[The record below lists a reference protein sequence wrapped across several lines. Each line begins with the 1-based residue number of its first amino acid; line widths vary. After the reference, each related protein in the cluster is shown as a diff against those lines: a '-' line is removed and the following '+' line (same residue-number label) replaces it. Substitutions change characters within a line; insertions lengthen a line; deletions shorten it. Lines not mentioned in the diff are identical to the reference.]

1 MTTTIRDMRLE
12 KTAAGNDPN
21 DNRNDSGYLDR
32 AAPIE
37 SAASH
42 GDQPGKFKPKT
53 IEEILAQD
61 DPEWLV
67 HDLLPHKGVA
77 LLFGESHAG
86 KTFCVLD
93 MASAIARGIPWFGRD
108 VDEPTGVLYVAGEG
122 SMQRRLRA
130 HLNYHDVTPDDLSRL
145 RFVTRPVNLLEQV
158 EVDALLF
165 ELRGL
170 AEQLGRVGLVILDTY
185 ARMTPGSDEGRKDT
199 GTAIQACDQIRD
211 ELNCCVLLVHHP
223 GYGNLER
230 VRGSSS
236 LYAAL
241 DAELHLDA
249 AGKATE
255 DTRTLAATKVR
266 EGRIGPLGGFQL
278 EVVELGEDAKGRP
291 VTSCAVR
298 ALPADACLPVRR
310 KRAQEL
316 KPRQKLL
323 LDALNE
329 VLTDREARKVSGV
342 AHQRLGA
349 RLDQYIAPS
358 ESVRERFYPR
368 LDGVKPVDRR
378 KAYSR
383 TVEQLQSKQVI
394 LAGEDA
400 LWLAPGGG
408 TLPGQAGQS

>member
-1 MTTTIRDMRLE
+1 MKPTIREVRLPR
-12 KTAAGNDPN
+12 TGAGNDPN
-21 DNRNDSGYLDR
+21 DHRNDPDYLDR
-32 AAPIE
+32 VVPIE
-37 SAASH
+37 SAASP

-93 MASAIARGIPWFGRD
+93 MASAIARGVPWFGRD
-108 VDEPTGVLYVAGEG
+108 VDTPTGVLYVAGEG
-122 SMQRRLRA
+122 SMRRRLQA
-130 HLNYHDVTPDDLSRL
+130 HLDYHDVAPGDLSRL
-145 RFVTRPVNLLEQV
+145 RVLPRAVNLLEQGD
-158 EVDALLF
+158 VDELLV

-170 AEQLGRVGLVILDTY
+170 AAELGRVGLVILDTY

-223 GYGNLER
+223 GYGNTDR

-241 DAELHLDA
+241 DAELHLDT

-255 DTRTLAATKVR
+255 DTRTLEATKVR

-278 EVVELGEDAKGRP
+278 EVVELGEDARGRP

-298 ALPADACLPVRR
+298 ALPADACLPKKR
-310 KRAQEL
+310 KAKL
-316 KPRQKLL
+316 TPREAIF
-323 LDALNE
+323 LDAVHA
-329 VLTDREARKVSGV
+329 VLGETRVVSTTEQ
-342 AHQRLGA
+342 QRLGA
-349 RLDQYIAPS
+349 KIDQYVAPDDK
-358 ESVRERFYPR
+358 VKERFYG
-368 LDGVKPVDRR
+368 LLGDTVKQRHHV
-378 KAYSR
+378 ASR
-383 TVEQLQSKQVI
+383 AREGLITKKVLG
-394 LAGEDA
+394 AGEGC
-400 LWLAPGGG
+400 LWLV
-408 TLPGQAGQS
+408 